1 MLSSSLTEGL
11 ISESRRSLVSSESRS
26 QQNGAV
32 NSPLISAEE
41 LAAELHAESRVV
53 LADVRWTLNGPPGR
67 PEYES
72 GHLPGARWV
81 DLESE
86 LTTHGPTGG
95 RHPLPDPAVFQAAMR
110 RLDVSASTPVVAYDG
125 ATSLAASRL
134 WWLLT
139 DAGHEDVRVL
149 DGGFAAWEAGGL
161 PIETGPGPGPADGDF
176 IGRPG
181 QRTVVDAS
189 GVVALLGDGGGSTGS
204 GGSTNVSLVDVRAA
218 DRYAG
223 ENETIDPIAGHIPGA
238 LSRPSTENLTASG
251 QFKTQAEIAA
261 RFAEIDGEPIFYCG
275 SGITAAHTL
284 LALESTGRTGA
295 IYPGSWSDWITD
307 PDRPRATGL
316 SAPGTSALGAT

>member
-1 MLSSSLTEGL
+1 MSQVLRPCELIFAYHSADCAEPKVPRRPVVQKSFGRTEWD
-11 ISESRRSLVSSESRS
+11 
-26 QQNGAV
+26 AV
-32 NSPLISAEE
+32 NSPLISAAA
-41 LAAELHAESRVV
+41 LAAELAAGSQMV
-53 LADVRWTLNGPPGR
+53 LADVRWSLTGPPGR
-67 PEYES
+67 PEYEA
-72 GHLPGARWV
+72 GHLPGAGWV

-110 RLDVSASTPVVAYDG
+110 RLGISISTPVVAYDG
-125 ATSLAASRL
+125 STSLAASRL

-149 DGGFAAWEAGGL
+149 DGGFAAWQAAGL
-161 PIETGPGPGPADGDF
+161 PIETGPGAGPSDGDF
-176 IGRPG
+176 LARPG
-181 QRTVVDAS
+181 QRAAVDTE
-189 GVVALLGDGGGSTGS
+189 GVLALLGGRGDRADAI
-204 GGSTNVSLVDVRAA
+204 LVDVRAA

-223 ENETIDPIAGHIPGA
+223 ENETMDPIAGHIPGA

-251 QFKTQAEIAA
+251 EFKAPAEITA
-261 RFAEIDGEPIFYCG
+261 RFADIGGEPIFYCG

-307 PDRPRATGL
+307 PARPRATGP
-316 SAPGTSALGAT
+316 SV

>member
-1 MLSSSLTEGL
+1 M
-11 ISESRRSLVSSESRS
+11 
-26 QQNGAV
+26 
-32 NSPLISAEE
+32 NSPLISAAE
-41 LAAELHAESRVV
+41 LAAALAAGSQVV

-67 PEYES
+67 PDYEA

-95 RHPLPDPAVFQAAMR
+95 RHPLPDPDVFQAAMR
-110 RLDVSASTPVVAYDG
+110 RLGVLADSAVVVYDG
-125 ATSLAASRL
+125 ASSLAASRL

-149 DGGFAAWEAGGL
+149 DGGFAAWEAAGL
-161 PIETGPGPGPADGDF
+161 QIETGPGPRPADGDLV
-176 IGRPG
+176 GRPG
-181 QRTVVDAS
+181 QRAAVDAA
-189 GVVALLGDGGGSTGS
+189 GVLALLEGGS
-204 GGSTNVSLVDVRAA
+204 GSTRSPSTAATLVDVRAA

-223 ENETIDPIAGHIPGA
+223 ENETMDPIAGHIPGA

-251 QFKTQAEIAA
+251 QFKPPAEITE
-261 RFAEIDGEPIFYCG
+261 RFADIDGEPVFYCG

-284 LALESTGRTGA
+284 LALESAGRTGA

-307 PDRPRATGL
+307 PDRPRTTGP
-316 SAPGTSALGAT
+316 SA